1 MRQNYKLPFFHPNH
15 RQRNIILQLSIH
27 YHGPMRSLSYSFFL
41 STTDLTDRT
50 DECPGSAGCKTKT
63 KINPL
68 VRMEGVALAV
78 MLPLWSYKSE
88 LLTPKPEAYHHLHS

>member
-1 MRQNYKLPFFHPNH
+1 
-15 RQRNIILQLSIH
+15 
-27 YHGPMRSLSYSFFL
+27 MRSLSYSFFL

-50 DECPGSAGCKTKT
+50 DECPVSAGCKTKT